1 VLKPQESCE
10 EELVMDFS
18 SLFPLIHL
26 VPTVAVLGAAFFVLR
41 AISVR
46 VTWRR
51 SHIRDLDDT
60 LA

>member
-1 VLKPQESCE
+1 
-10 EELVMDFS
+10 MDFS

-41 AISVR
+41 AVSVR